1 MPTLN
6 ELVKIYDS
14 QLGQDPAADANRQQ
28 IIQREMQRNP
38 GAINESRGASAG
50 IRALVGGTRQEDK
63 LATLQSRYPEAVPYG
78 PDGDNYLAVNRRDGQ
93 PFLYNNTGF
102 DLGDVAEYGREITTG
117 IAGVGAAVATSPVAA
132 TGVGAAA
139 PYVAGGLASAGAGAL
154 YDKGMEHLYD
164 SVDTRTMGEQFEDY
178 TVEGVLGMLPVDKLK
193 EPASF
198 LARKFVT
205 GPAQDAVRKV
215 VEKYGIKATAG
226 TVGNGMLQSFE
237 AGTQRVGAAMENFRV
252 AAEEMYGGIEKVIE
266 AGFDSMGGRITR
278 ITAGENAVN
287 KGQKFITTFRSEAD
301 ELYKAVDEFIPG
313 DTAIVPDSLY
323 NTAGA
328 MLGKDALGELFEPN
342 LARRIFETINGDGAT
357 AYVTTTYA
365 SLAQIR
371 SQIGEQIAAK
381 EVVGPGN
388 VGLGNAKKLYAAITE
403 DMKSIAQNQGDEAF
417 EAWNRAN
424 EFYRAGS
431 KAIDDVIV
439 PNMTT
444 KGGSEWLGGES
455 VMDRLAKLIS
465 KDPKKLAEAKTS
477 GVLNDDDMAEIGA
490 GVLADLGK
498 GTPGSSQVINDTLSP
513 TRMTTQLGAKV
524 MHEESKD
531 ILFGKTTNE
540 ILDDLRVLGAQ
551 LKETDQLVNR
561 SGTGNAN
568 AFGAGLGVVG
578 AAVGQLAT
586 GDIATAAA
594 MGSSA
599 FLGGVV
605 MPYLTSKGIQSRP
618 FVNWV
623 AQGTKNGTGKEWV
636 RAGARMASK
645 EGLMNVYEGIIEYVE
660 GNTGANNETSGG
672 LLEDI

>member
-14 QLGQDPAADANRQQ
+14 QLGQDPAADANRMQ

-38 GAINESRGASAG
+38 GAIDDSRGASAG

-63 LATLQSRYPEAVPYG
+63 LATLQSRYPEAIPYG

-117 IAGVGAAVATSPVAA
+117 IAGVGAAVATSPAAA

-154 YDKGMEHLYD
+154 YDAGMEHLYD

-178 TVEGVLGMLPVDKLK
+178 TVEGVLGMLPVDKLAA
-193 EPASF
+193 PLSN

-205 GPAQDAVRKV
+205 GPSQDAVRKV
-215 VEKYGIKATAG
+215 VEKYDIKATAG

-266 AGFDSMGGRITR
+266 ASFDSMGGRITR
-278 ITAGENAVN
+278 LTAGENAVT

-313 DTAIVPDSLY
+313 DTAIVPDNLY
-323 NTAGA
+323 NTAGS

-403 DMKSIAQNQGDEAF
+403 DMKSIAQNQGDDAF

-465 KDPKKLAEAKTS
+465 KEPKKLAEAKTS

-490 GVLADLGK
+490 GVLAG
-498 GTPGSSQVINDTLSP
+498 V
-513 TRMTTQLGAKV
+513 AKV

-568 AFGAGLGVVG
+568 AFGAGLGVMG

-586 GDIATAAA
+586 GDVATAAV

-623 AQGTKNGTGKEWV
+623 TEGTKNGTGKEWV

-645 EGLMNVYEGIIEYVE
+645 EGLMNVYEGIVEYVE
-660 GNTGANNETSGG
+660 GNTGANKETSGG

>member
-1 MPTLN
+1 MRLI
-6 ELVKIYDS
+6 ELVEQYDS
-14 QLGQDPAADANRQQ
+14 QLGQDPAKDAIRLGA
-28 IIQREMQRNP
+28 IQRLMQENP
-38 GAINESRGASAG
+38 GAIDESRGASYG
-50 IRALVGGTRQEDK
+50 LRALVGGTRQEDK
-63 LATLQSRYPEAVPYG
+63 LATLQRSYPEAVPYG

-102 DLGDVAEYGREITTG
+102 DLGDALEYGREVTSG
-117 IAGVGAAVATSPVAA
+117 LAGVGAAMATAPLAL
-132 TGVGAAA
+132 TGAGAPA
-139 PYVAGGLASAGAGAL
+139 PYVAGGLASAGAGLA
-154 YDKGMEHLYD
+154 YDKGMEYLYD
-164 SVDTRTMGEQFEDY
+164 GVDTRTIGEQFEDFAM
-178 TVEGVLGMLPVDKLK
+178 EGVLGMLPVDKAAA
-193 EPASF
+193 PA
-198 LARKFVT
+198 LDIVRKFVT
-205 GPAQDAVRKV
+205 GPSQEAVRKV
-215 VEKYGIKATAG
+215 IQKYDIRPTAG
-226 TVGNGMLQSFE
+226 TVGNGILQSME
-237 AGTQRVGAAMENFRV
+237 AGTQRVGAAIENFKT

-278 ITAGENAVN
+278 LTAGENAVN

-301 ELYKAVDEFIPG
+301 ELYKAVDKFIPG

-342 LARRIFETINGDGAT
+342 LARQIFDTINGDGAT

-424 EFYRAGS
+424 DFYRAGS
-431 KAIDDVIV
+431 KAIDDVII

-455 VMDRLAKLIS
+455 VMDRFAKLIS
-465 KDPKKLAEAKTS
+465 KDPKKLAETKTS
-477 GVLNDDDMAEIGA
+477 GVFDDEDMAELGA
-490 GVLADLGK
+490 GVLQDLGR
-498 GTPGSSQVINDTLSP
+498 GTPGSVQVINDTLSP
-513 TRMTTQLGAKV
+513 TRMTTQLGTGV
-524 MHEESKD
+524 MHKESTD

-568 AFGAGLGVVG
+568 AFGAGLGVMG

-594 MGSSA
+594 LGTSA

-605 MPYLTSKGIQSRP
+605 MPYLTSKGLQSKP

-623 AQGTKNGTGKEWV
+623 AQGAKSGTGKEWV

-645 EGLMNVYEGIIEYVE
+645 EGLMNLYEGIVESVE
-660 GNTGANNETSGG
+660 GNTGVDDKTRG
-672 LLEDI
+672 LLTED